1 HIKILIQ
8 ACRIWMRAKLIVI
21 LALVSQPQEVLKVH
35 YMLALIVGQ
44 LVKRTIPAQYHAKFD
59 IWHYRLREFLPN
71 CIELFLEQKDFILR
85 NRYWRAITFVAVL
98 VPLAAMAGDYAIPVL
113 QLDND
118 DV

>member
-1 HIKILIQ
+1 FTGMLENRLSLRSEPINHELLRLDTALIQQLVKHIKILIQ
-8 ACRIWMRAKLIVI
+8 ACRIGMRAKLIVI

-71 CIELFLEQKDFILR
+71 CIEFFLEQ
-85 NRYWRAITFVAVL
+85 
-98 VPLAAMAGDYAIPVL
+98 
-113 QLDND
+113 
-118 DV
+118 